1 MTAMINERQI
11 AHRHRLLAPH
21 LSDRELRLWAAAE
34 ATAHGP
40 GAIAAVA
47 RATGLSPSTIKRAQQ
62 ELRGQPSTTEPQTSS
77 G

>member
-1 MTAMINERQI
+1 MTTMINERQI
-11 AHRHRLLAPH
+11 AQRHRLLAPH

-47 RATGLSPSTIKRAQQ
+47 RATGLSPATIKHAQQ
-62 ELRGQPSTTEPQTSS
+62 ELRSQPPAADAQRTS